1 MPGSTRDR
9 ASGASTTPRSAPGRP
24 PPSMPPR
31 RRSARIP
38 TGTASGHCGQCST
51 PASPPPTRSSRP
63 TGGAARLE
71 GCSGTS
77 GRLRGTGGP
86 GSPCLRRA
94 RARTIAGGREEPL
107 RPAVALRSGEDTCTP
122 AEQDALA
129 ALRAAHPDLA
139 AGFAPAL
146 RRARAEGLGKLWG
159 ALAREQLDGITVVSG
174 ECHTTLLLPDGAGVR
189 GPRARGLS
197 EMFAE
202 HPPGLS
208 VTLSGDG
215 HAIDHPV
222 ALLDAV
228 IRSCRGRA
236 CPTEWGQLSDEVA
249 DSVAN
254 HALALVGESWRRER
268 LPEPGPSNALAWA
281 RRRSAV
287 RMDFSPLA
295 VFEQAVVD

>member
-31 RRSARIP
+31 RRSARTP

-71 GCSGTS
+71 RCSGTS

-94 RARTIAGGREEPL
+94 RGRAIAGGREEPP

-174 ECHTTLLLPDGAGVR
+174 ECHTTLLLPDGTCVR
-189 GPRARGLS
+189 GPRRLT

-208 VTLSGDG
+208 VTRSGGGD
-215 HAIDHPV
+215 AIDHPV

-228 IRSCRGRA
+228 IRSRRGRA
-236 CPTEWGQLSDEVA
+236 GPTEWRQLSAEVA
-249 DSVAN
+249 GSAGN
-254 HALALVGESWRRER
+254 H
-268 LPEPGPSNALAWA
+268 
-281 RRRSAV
+281 
-287 RMDFSPLA
+287 
-295 VFEQAVVD
+295 